1 MDGHKKPVYSYRNQG
16 SRGNSRE
23 IIKNLITSD
32 NKQSTKGDLP
42 RLEDLRVYVANSK
55 KYSPLYA

>member
-32 NKQSTKGDLP
+32 NKQSTKGGLP
-42 RLEDLRVYVANSK
+42 GLEDLRVAVK
-55 KYSPLYA
+55 

>member
-1 MDGHKKPVYSYRNQG
+1 MDGHKTPFYSYRNQG

-42 RLEDLRVYVANSK
+42 GLEDLRVYVANSK
-55 KYSPLYA
+55 KFSPLHA